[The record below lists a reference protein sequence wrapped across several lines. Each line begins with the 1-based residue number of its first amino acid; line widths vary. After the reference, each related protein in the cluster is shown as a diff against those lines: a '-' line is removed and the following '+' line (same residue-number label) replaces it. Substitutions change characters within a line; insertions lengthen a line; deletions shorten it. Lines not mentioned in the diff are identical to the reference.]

1 MKLYTMMAHPHAT
14 FFHSFLAKM
23 EVAVEMDFALNR
35 ADKPTIEK
43 LHMLPRLWAVI
54 HNCKSTLQLELI
66 QCGVLASLKKW
77 LEPLPDG
84 SLPDEQVRN
93 TVLQILV
100 AFPINLE
107 EEVVIQKLK
116 ASGLGN
122 AMMFLANLPVE
133 TNTNQKLAKELV
145 DKWSTKRIFG
155 ISDKFEDLKVSHEK
169 QPEPTPPK
177 KEEGIHDRLNG
188 KLKKLKKRNK
198 FLSIQECHHQMKK
211 EKLRKGTC

>member
-1 MKLYTMMAHPHAT
+1 MAHPHASA
-14 FFHSFLAKM
+14 FHSFLAKM

-35 ADKPTIEK
+35 ARKPAIEK

-54 HNCKSTLQLELI
+54 HNCKSSLQLELI
-66 QCGVLASLKKW
+66 RCGLLASLKKW

-84 SLPDEQVRN
+84 SSPNEQVRN

-107 EEVVIQKLK
+107 EEMVMQKLK
-116 ASGLGN
+116 ASGLRKIV
-122 AMMFLANLPVE
+122 MFLANLPME
-133 TNTNQKLAKELV
+133 TNANQKLAKELV
-145 DKWSTKRIFG
+145 EKWSTGDFG
-155 ISDKFEDLKVSHEK
+155 ISDKFEDLKMPCEG

-188 KLKKLKKRNK
+188 KLKKLKKKNK
-198 FLSIQECHHQMKK
+198 FLSIQECHHQMKR
-211 EKLRKGTC
+211 EKLRKRTC

>member
-1 MKLYTMMAHPHAT
+1 MAHPHA
-14 FFHSFLAKM
+14 FAFHSFLAKM

-35 ADKPTIEK
+35 ARKPAIEK

-54 HNCKSTLQLELI
+54 HNCKSSMQLELI
-66 QCGVLASLKKW
+66 RCGVLASLKKW

-84 SLPDEQVRN
+84 SLPNIQVRN

-107 EEVVIQKLK
+107 EDMVMQKLK
-116 ASGLGN
+116 ASGL
-122 AMMFLANLPVE
+122 MKIVMFLANLSVE

-145 DKWSTKRIFG
+145 DKWSTRGIFG
-155 ISDKFEDLKVSHEK
+155 ISDKFEDLKMPHEE
-169 QPEPTPPK
+169 QLEPTPSK
-177 KEEGIHDRLNG
+177 REEGIRDRLNG
-188 KLKKLKKRNK
+188 KLKKLKKKNK
-198 FLSIQECHHQMKK
+198 FLSIQERHHQMKR